1 MLLHKSILFRIPAP
15 LVAAGI
21 FFLSAQE
28 SVPLPKG
35 IFGIDKV
42 AHLIAY
48 ATLALACALWFSR
61 ESWTA
66 RPFRSAFITFAVS
79 ALYGLS
85 DEFHQSFVPGRDM
98 SAWDWLADVVGA
110 LVVAS
115 VVYGINIAITRK
127 INS

>member
-1 MLLHKSILFRIPAP
+1 MHTSMLFRVPAP
-15 LVAAGI
+15 IVAVGI
-21 FFLSAQE
+21 FFLSSQE

-66 RPFRSAFITFAVS
+66 RPFRPAFITFAVS

-98 SAWDWLADVVGA
+98 SAWDWLADVIGA
-110 LVVAS
+110 LVMVS
-115 VVYGINIAITRK
+115 VLYVVSKVKNHK
-127 INS
+127 EHV